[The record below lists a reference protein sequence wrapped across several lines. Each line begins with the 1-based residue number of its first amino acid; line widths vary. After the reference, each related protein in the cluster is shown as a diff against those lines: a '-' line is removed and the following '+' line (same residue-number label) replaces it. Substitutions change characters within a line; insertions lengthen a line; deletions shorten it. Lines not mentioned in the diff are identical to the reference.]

1 MDLITAKVEAASKS
15 KKFSSIVFVNVRPE
29 GHKDEGDCFL
39 DKTAN
44 STTQAIFKSGAEVKI
59 NSTDWQNLI
68 GSGSFVEI
76 GKQMRI
82 ASDSKPFIVTA
93 EQAKSMTVE
102 EIKENVDRINKVKKV
117 KEKPVKSLPKKKVKK
132 MPVTKTAKS
141 KKVAAAPK
149 KSDSKKKVAAKVLT
163 PKDSEP
169 RITKG
174 NNMALT
180 EAQWKKVDAKIKA
193 MGERSFS
200 SYSRNLVLKDI
211 K

>member
-1 MDLITAKVEAASKS
+1 MDLITAKVEAAAKS
-15 KKFSSIVFVNVRPE
+15 KQTSTIVFVNVYPD

-39 DKTAN
+39 DKKADA
-44 STTQAIFKSGAEVKI
+44 TTQAIFKSGAEVKI
-59 NSTDWQNLI
+59 NSPDWQNLI
-68 GSGSFVEI
+68 GSSTFEEP
-76 GKQMRI
+76 KQMRI

-149 KSDSKKKVAAKVLT
+149 KSDSKKKIAAKVLT

-180 EAQWKKVDAKIKA
+180 EAQWKKVDAKIKS
-193 MGERSFS
+193 MGEKSFS